1 LLRLSVMQWI
11 LIQVSS
17 AVISAEQDGENLCRR
32 LEHMKGHRIFP
43 LVAAIFFLAC
53 ACVSCESG
61 SSSSDPG
68 EVLPPR
74 PWDNP
79 MPDPSDDTTSSSME
93 LIGSWVGYF
102 LAGDDDVFDDV
113 FNYSNENDNPLE
125 FDFDDDDLFAIGIIT
140 REKEARFIGDTS
152 QFVCPEG
159 SLGASNIAGIRTIF
173 GGYFDYYTWNTQ
185 GLEPYTANVEPISIY
200 GNALFS
206 IYFLDGFYWYTD
218 TPEADRDFWQFQ
230 FFNYTT
236 TGISADIEKI
246 AGQWKISD
254 AFWKGNTL
262 TFTIEPNEDRRS
274 ATITGTDTHTPQ
286 NTFEG
291 TIIEIHYDDTDLY
304 DVSLKLNEEF
314 DLEGLATYVSSYDN
328 QGIHAESSLA
338 IGVSDGQRMVT
349 GLAAPVPEE

>member
-1 LLRLSVMQWI
+1 MLRLSVMQWI

-32 LEHMKGHRIFP
+32 LEHMKGHRILH

-61 SSSSDPG
+61 SSSSSDYPAEPWQPIG
-68 EVLPPR
+68 ELV
-74 PWDNP
+74 
-79 MPDPSDDTTSSSME
+79 
-93 LIGSWVGYF
+93 GSWFGYF
-102 LAGDDDVFDDV
+102 YEGENGLIDDDFSTDPLDEPDDDDVFT
-113 FNYSNENDNPLE
+113 
-125 FDFDDDDLFAIGIIT
+125 IGIIT
-140 REKEARFIGDTS
+140 PEREARFIGDDT
-152 QFVCPEG
+152 QYVCLEN
-159 SLGASNIAGIRTIF
+159 SLGIDDSLRVRTIF
-173 GGYFDYYTWNTQ
+173 SGFFDHYTYASNTGGI
-185 GLEPYTANVEPISIY
+185 GPYAADVKTMYIQ
-200 GNALFS
+200 GNAVFTIDNL
-206 IYFLDGFYWYTD
+206 YGFYCD
-218 TPEADRDFWQFQ
+218 DVKGADMYYWEVI
-230 FFNYTT
+230 NSMNATT
-236 TGISADIEKI
+236 AGVTADIEKL
-246 AGQWKISD
+246 AGDWEISNSFYLD
-254 AFWKGNTL
+254 NTL
-262 TFTIEPNEDRRS
+262 AFTITPMDDESGLIIGED
-274 ATITGTDTHTPQ
+274 TLG